1 MMLNAFIMTGKRLED
16 TVGELVKVRIKPTH
30 FHEVAIYLPIKIDY
44 NANTV
49 F

>member
-1 MMLNAFIMTGKRLED
+1 MTGKRLED